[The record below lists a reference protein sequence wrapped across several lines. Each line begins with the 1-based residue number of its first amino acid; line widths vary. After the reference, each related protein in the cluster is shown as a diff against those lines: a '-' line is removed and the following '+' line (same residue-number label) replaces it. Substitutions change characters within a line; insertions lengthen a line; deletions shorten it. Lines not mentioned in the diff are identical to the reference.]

1 MRSSM
6 SKLMM
11 AVMLAV
17 VTTVGCFHASVT
29 TGLRPS
35 GETVEDRW
43 ADGLIFGLVP
53 PGTVAAGPICGEG
66 RVARVDTRIS
76 FLNQIASALTLGIY
90 SPMEIVVTCAVPAQE
105 GIRSQ
110 EMQMADEPERQGI
123 RSALAASWST
133 TSFADETLGAR
144 SQAVSPV
151 TPMGSPYRDVT
162 GTIFVQCLG
171 PAWIRFSVAPNL
183 SDGAVIATG
192 DGFTN
197 YALSAQIDGRDVRYS
212 VSQDWGDYDLRF
224 HNAAT
229 VRQALMG
236 SNEIEIMIPWSGEGN
251 VRFRWDLDGS
261 YSSIQSACG

>member
-1 MRSSM
+1 MRSSV

-11 AVMLAV
+11 AVMLAA
-17 VTTVGCFHASVT
+17 VTAGCFHATVT

-35 GETVEDRW
+35 GETVEDKW
-43 ADGLIFGLVP
+43 ADSFISGLVP

-66 RVARVDTRIS
+66 RIARVDTRVS
-76 FLNQIASALTLGIY
+76 FLNQFVSFLTLGIY
-90 SPMEIVVTCAVPAQE
+90 SPMEIVVTCAVPAQG
-105 GIRSQ
+105 GIRGP
-110 EMQMADEPERQGI
+110 EMQMADEPERQSI
-123 RSALAASWST
+123 RSAFTASWST

-183 SDGAVIATG
+183 TDGAVIATG
-192 DGFTN
+192 DGYTN
-197 YALSAQIDGRDVRYS
+197 YTLSANIDGRDARYS

-224 HNAAT
+224 HNTAT
-229 VRQALMG
+229 VRQALIG
-236 SNEIEIMIPWSGEGN
+236 SNEIEILIPWSGEGN
-251 VRFRWDLDGS
+251 VRFRWDLGGS
-261 YSSIQSACG
+261 SSAIQSACG

>member
-11 AVMLAV
+11 AVMLAA
-17 VTTVGCFHASVT
+17 VTTGCFHATVT

-35 GETVEDRW
+35 GETVEDKW
-43 ADGLIFGLVP
+43 ADSFVSGLVP
-53 PGTVAAGPICGEG
+53 PNTVAAGPICGDG
-66 RVARVDTRIS
+66 RIARVDTRVS
-76 FLNQIASALTLGIY
+76 FLNQIVSALTLGIY
-90 SPMEIVVTCAVPAQE
+90 SPMEIVVTCAVSAQG

-110 EMQMADEPERQGI
+110 EMQMADEPERQVV
-123 RSALAASWST
+123 RSALTASWST
-133 TSFADETLGAR
+133 TSFADETPGAR

-151 TPMGSPYRDVT
+151 TPMSSPYRDVT

-171 PAWIRFSVAPNL
+171 PVWIRFSVAPNL

-229 VRQALMG
+229 VGQALTG

-261 YSSIQSACG
+261 YSAIQSACG